1 MQRIF
6 LLCFVGICCFCG
18 TAFAQTGR
26 WTHQI
31 GIEIGPQYAFDAAVK
46 AENGQNL
53 TLKEL
58 GIGLGAAVNYYYK
71 IDHSLFISVSGVV
84 SYFGNGYFRRQNADG
99 TFPVI
104 NTYYFNNNPL
114 INLAV
119 TAGIRYNFAVT
130 GFQPYVGFEVG
141 SYSIGGIPREDQT
154 APINL
159 AATPKVGFRYPLAPG
174 LDFDGSAKV
183 MYLFSGYVPFSY
195 ASLNVGVSYALNFAA
210 N

>member
-6 LLCFVGICCFCG
+6 LLSLVAICCLCG

-26 WTHQI
+26 WTHQL

-99 TFPVI
+99 TFPVL
-104 NTYYFNNNPL
+104 NTYYFKNNPL

-141 SYSIGGIPREDQT
+141 SYSM
-154 APINL
+154 
-159 AATPKVGFRYPLAPG
+159 AAFRAKTKLHRLTLLLHPKSVFAIRSRR
-174 LDFDGSAKV
+174 DWTS
-183 MYLFSGYVPFSY
+183 M
-195 ASLNVGVSYALNFAA
+195 ALQK
-210 N
+210 